1 MEGFLNPYNFIAFP
15 EKKSKKYQDEDL
27 HTGVIEYK
35 ITTKTPL
42 FIPNTSNDNAFRL
55 KTEEKDK
62 PKEKHIS
69 YDFYSYAEL
78 SEEKNYKDQ
87 YQKPVIPGS
96 ELRGMIRNIYE
107 TLTGS
112 CMSVLNEEEYP
123 VKRTAELFQKG
134 LLKRTVNG
142 YFLYRAEDYRY
153 HENADSKYKTYVKTI
168 YKEGQKL
175 YFEQPKKVRERNL
188 LAAVCECRTQ
198 KDDEFSVEGYLIKGM
213 PGPEGKNEK
222 HNAHLFVLKGTQAV
236 AGIKEED
243 IRRLKGVLKSYQEQ
257 PDAGANSYCEYE
269 QALNAFCAGKGEEYF
284 PIYYS
289 GIPEK
294 EPELFYL
301 APACIT
307 KEISHHAVGELAG
320 VMKACGSFGDNCCPA
335 CDLFGMIGKTG
346 EKSRGSRIRFADAQ
360 TEEKM
365 DFKDYYDEII
375 TLEALGGPK
384 LGNTEFYLVRPKG
397 AKFWTFDYYITE
409 SGELRIQPGKLRGR
423 KYYWHQ
429 PEVKF
434 TKNIVKTRLNKT
446 VRPVKTGI
454 SFTGKLYFD
463 GISEK
468 QLNQLLWVL
477 DGGTVKGDDDR
488 SERLVYKLGN
498 GKPLGLGSVE
508 CSVIRKTERKI
519 EVAGNGL
526 RYAEE
531 TAAGGTLSIPGYEEA
546 GFETYCQKE
555 FETISSFHAAD
566 GMDVTYPVTREQK
579 AEMQKGE
586 LMKEGFKWFGEN
598 HAVINPNTDR
608 TKMLNKRKDMETKYA
623 LPLLCE
629 YKTLLPY
636 SVHDNK
642 MQKQQSHSGKQN
654 PQSRSNPQNSKEAV
668 GTVTGYNKNKN
679 GYITG
684 IQVQTGTRTVRIHAK
699 YLSDKWMKPDELKRK
714 FPADGSVKV
723 KYAYLGKDENGYSKY
738 DFLGKI

>member
-1 MEGFLNPYNFIAFP
+1 MAGFLNPYNFIAFP
-15 EKKSKKYQDEDL
+15 EKKSKKYQDTDL

-55 KTEEKDK
+55 KTEEEDK
-62 PKEKHIS
+62 PIEKHIS

-78 SEEKNYKDQ
+78 NEEKNYKDQ
-87 YQKPVIPGS
+87 FQKPVIPGS
-96 ELRGMIRNIYE
+96 ELRGMVRNIYE

-123 VKRTAELFQKG
+123 VKRTAEMFQKG
-134 LLKRTVNG
+134 LLRRTAEG
-142 YFLYRAEDYRY
+142 YLLYEASDYRY
-153 HENADSKYKTYVKTI
+153 HENIDLRYKTYRKTK

-175 YFEQPKKVRERNL
+175 YFEQPKKEGRTFAAVRECKTQEDETFC
-188 LAAVCECRTQ
+188 VC
-198 KDDEFSVEGYLIKGM
+198 GYLIKGM
-213 PGPEGKNEK
+213 PGPVYKNKGKEK
-222 HNAHLFVLKGTQAV
+222 HNAHLFVLKGIQAV
-236 AGIKEED
+236 AEMKEED
-243 IRRLKGVLKSYQEQ
+243 IRRLKDVLKSYQEQ
-257 PDAGANSYCEYE
+257 PDAGADSYREYE
-269 QALNAFCAGKGEEYF
+269 RALDAFRARKGEEYF
-284 PIYYS
+284 PVYYS
-289 GIPEK
+289 GITERNHK
-294 EPELFYL
+294 LYYL

-307 KEISHHAVGELAG
+307 KEISHHTVGELAG
-320 VMKACGSFGDNCCPA
+320 TMKACGSFDDDCCPA
-335 CDLFGMIGKTG
+335 CDLFGMVGKAG
-346 EKSRGSRIRFADAQ
+346 KESRGSRIRFADAQ
-360 TEEKM
+360 VEDKT

-397 AKFWTFDYYITE
+397 AKFWTYDYYITE
-409 SGELRIQPGKLRGR
+409 KGELRIQPGKLRGR

-477 DGGTVKGDDDR
+477 DGGTAKGDDDR

-531 TAAGGTLSIPGYEEA
+531 TAAGDTLSIPGYEEA
-546 GFETYCQKE
+546 GFETYCQKD
-555 FETISSFHAAD
+555 FETISSFCAAE
-566 GMDVTYPVTREQK
+566 GMDVIYPVTREQK
-579 AEMQKGE
+579 TKMQNGGS
-586 LMKEGFKWFGEN
+586 MQEGFRWFGEN
-598 HAVINPNTDR
+598 HEVLRPDDR
-608 TKMLNKRKDMETKYA
+608 AIMLNKRKDMETKYA

-654 PQSRSNPQNSKEAV
+654 PQSRANFQKGKKGNFK
-668 GTVTGYNKNKN
+668 
-679 GYITG
+679 
-684 IQVQTGTRTVRIHAK
+684 K
-699 YLSDKWMKPDELKRK
+699 YR
-714 FPADGSVKV
+714 
-723 KYAYLGKDENGYSKY
+723 
-738 DFLGKI
+738 